1 MYKYCKAVCHKYS
14 TGTCA
19 WVLGLEPHSA
29 GLYALAS
36 GEPRR
41 WVVNWLMSLAL
52 STLGLSRDGTQLSRP
67 P

>member
-14 TGTCA
+14 AGTYV

-29 GLYALAS
+29 GPCALAS
-36 GEPRR
+36 GEPRG
-41 WVVNWLMSLAL
+41 WVVDWLMSLAL
-52 STLGLSRDGTQLSRP
+52 GTLGLSRDGTQRSRP